1 APPLQGGGHW
11 FEPGIAHHSLKVFC
25 TDFAD
30 LMKNT
35 FVKSAFLSLKI
46 VRKWLSLDNCMLFNN
61 LES

>member
-30 LMKNT
+30 LMKNF
-35 FVKSAFLSLKI
+35 FVKSAFLSPKI
-46 VRKWLSLDNCMLFNN
+46 VRKWFERNTMLFNN

>member
-1 APPLQGGGHW
+1 PPLQGGGHW

-25 TDFAD
+25 TDLAD
-30 LMKNT
+30 LMKNL

-46 VRKWLSLDNCMLFNN
+46 VRKWFERNTMLFNN